1 VIRKA
6 HGSCESDEEG
16 LRMIPNNSLDFD
28 ATQVQRISMRLLIIE
43 DDRDAAEYLVKAF
56 REVGHVA
63 DHAADGEDGL
73 AMALDGSYDVLVV
86 DRMLPRRDGLSVISA
101 LRQKG
106 IETPALILS
115 ALGQVDDRV
124 KGLRAGGD
132 DYLPKPYSFAELLA
146 RIEVLARRRGGR
158 SEETSYR
165 VGDLELDRLSH
176 SVRRGATEIDL
187 QPREFRLLEYLM
199 KHAGQVVTRTMLLEN
214 VWDYHFD
221 PQTNV
226 IDVHISRL
234 RSKIDKGFSQP
245 LLHTIR
251 GAGYMVRDGLR

>member
-1 VIRKA
+1 
-6 HGSCESDEEG
+6 
-16 LRMIPNNSLDFD
+16 
-28 ATQVQRISMRLLIIE
+28 MRLLIIE
-43 DDRDAAEYLVKAF
+43 DDRDAADYLVKAL

-63 DHAADGEDGL
+63 EHAADGEDGL
-73 AMALDGSYDVLVV
+73 ARALDGRYDALIV
-86 DRMLPRRDGLSVISA
+86 DRMLPKLDGLA
-101 LRQKG
+101 LIGTLRAAN
-106 IETPALILS
+106 IDTPALILS

-132 DYLPKPYSFAELLA
+132 DYLPKPYAFSELLA
-146 RIEVLARRRGGR
+146 RVEVLARRHGGR
-158 SEETSYR
+158 GEETVYK

-176 SVRRGATEIDL
+176 SVSRGKDEIVL

-234 RSKIDKGFSQP
+234 RSKIDKGFAQP
-245 LLHTIR
+245 LLHTVR
-251 GAGYMVRDGLR
+251 GAGYMIRDGAR

>member
-1 VIRKA
+1 MTRA
-6 HGSCESDEEG
+6 D
-16 LRMIPNNSLDFD
+16 
-28 ATQVQRISMRLLIIE
+28 MRLLIIE
-43 DDRDAAEYLVKAF
+43 DDRDAADYLAKALK
-56 REVGHVA
+56 EVGHVA
-63 DHAADGEDGL
+63 DVAADGEEGL
-73 AMALDGSYDVLVV
+73 ALALDGTYDVFVV
-86 DRMLPRRDGLSVISA
+86 DRMLPRRDGLSVIGA
-101 LRQKG
+101 LRSKG
-106 IETPALILS
+106 VDTPALILS

-132 DYLPKPYSFAELLA
+132 DYLAKPYAFSELLA
-146 RIEVLARRRGGR
+146 RVEVLARRRGGR
-158 SEETSYR
+158 SEETIYR

-176 SVRRGATEIDL
+176 QVMRGETEIVL

-234 RSKIDKGFSQP
+234 RAKIDKGFARP
-245 LLHTIR
+245 LLHTVR
-251 GAGYMVRDGLR
+251 GAGYMIRDAKQG